1 VQGRQFAPQPQYNDN
16 PARATYYERYEPQPQ
31 QQIAPQVERV
41 TTENL
46 YEAAGHWKGGPA
58 AKANPDPCPQCGG
71 NQYFANLQVNKRGPQ
86 PAGHCYNCGY
96 NDGMFTQGLA
106 SSWGAG

>member
-1 VQGRQFAPQPQYNDN
+1 MQ
-16 PARATYYERYEPQPQ
+16 
-31 QQIAPQVERV
+31 
-41 TTENL
+41 
-46 YEAAGHWKGGPA
+46 AGNWRGGPA

-71 NQYFANLQVNKRGPQ
+71 NQYFANIQVSKRGPQ

-96 NDGMFTQGLA
+96 NDGMFQQGLA